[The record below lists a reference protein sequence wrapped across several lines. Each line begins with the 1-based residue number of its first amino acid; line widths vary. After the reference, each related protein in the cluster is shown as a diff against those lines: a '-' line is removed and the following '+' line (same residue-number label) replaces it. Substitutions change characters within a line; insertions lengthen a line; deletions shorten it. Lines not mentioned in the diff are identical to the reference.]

1 MNNNKI
7 LIIGGSG
14 SLGRTLIKK
23 YVNSNT
29 IYNMSR
35 DENKH
40 WQLELEFYKNPN
52 LINLIGDMSDYNKL
66 EEYILTYK
74 PNYIVIACAMKH
86 IDRCE
91 LDTVSCYKNNTEGM
105 YNLYKIINRYKQDIL
120 LYLKGICFVST
131 DKACNPISTYG
142 ISKALSEKINQ
153 NISYICRDSNIKCV
167 NIRYGNVL
175 DSRGSIIPILK
186 SKLENKQQI
195 FLTNEK
201 MTRFIMTL
209 EQSVELIEY
218 ALLNGKN
225 GETII
230 YDVDSML
237 IKDLIELF
245 CEKYNIT
252 YTLSNMR
259 FMEKIHEELINET
272 QSLFSYKKDK
282 FIHIKPSYETMSN
295 FNPYVLSS
303 NNKIVS
309 KDELKIFLKDYI

>member
-1 MNNNKI
+1 MNNQKI

-14 SLGRTLIKK
+14 SLGKTLIKK
-23 YVNSNT
+23 YLNSNT
-29 IYNMSR
+29 LYIMSR

-40 WQLELEFYKNPN
+40 WQLELEFNKHSN

-66 EEYILTYK
+66 EEYILTYN
-74 PNYIVIACAMKH
+74 PNYIIVANAMKH

-91 LDTVSCYKNNTEGM
+91 FDTTSSFKNNTEGM
-105 YNLYKIINRYKQDIL
+105 YNLYKLVNRYKKEL
-120 LYLKGICFVST
+120 TYLKGICFVST

-142 ISKALSEKINQ
+142 ISKALSEKVNQ
-153 NISYICRDSNIKCV
+153 NIAYVCINSNIKCV

-186 SKLENKQQI
+186 TRIDNNQPL

-209 EQSVELIEY
+209 DQSVELIEY
-218 ALLNGKN
+218 ALLQGKN

-230 YDVDSML
+230 YDVPSMY

-245 CEKYNIT
+245 CEKYNVT
-252 YTLSNMR
+252 YSLTKMR
-259 FMEKIHEELINET
+259 FVEKIHEELINET

-282 FIHIKPSYETMSN
+282 FIHIKPAFENMIN
-295 FNPYVLSS
+295 EEPYILSS
-303 NNKIVS
+303 DKRVIS
-309 KDELKIFLKDYI
+309 KDNLKILLQSYL